1 MTHHHYFYVIFHL
14 IKETLWWYVGETEGD
29 FMGRFK
35 ARCADWDVDP
45 NSKDFFHFYI
55 KVEIPKNTTH
65 KGVEQALKND
75 VGEYIN
81 GFNIR
86 AQNTNLAEPCT
97 YQPLVKSLICPSS
110 ITASRGALKGTSL
123 ACFLRSHK
131 PIKPSAPLSKV
142 SSWEKAFGEAHYPS
156 EL

>member
-1 MTHHHYFYVIFHL
+1 MTHHHYFYVILHRV
-14 IKETLWWYVGETEGD
+14 KGTLWWYVGETEGD

-35 ARCADWDVDP
+35 ARCADWEVDP
-45 NSKDFFHFYI
+45 NSQDFFHFYI
-55 KVEIPKNTTH
+55 KIEIPKNTTH

-75 VGEYIN
+75 LGEYIN
-81 GFNIR
+81 GFNIL

-97 YQPLVKSLICPSS
+97 YQPLVRSLISPAS
-110 ITASRGALKGTSL
+110 ITASRGKLKGTSL
-123 ACFLRSHK
+123 ENYLQSHE
-131 PIKPSAPLSKV
+131 SRYRASPLSKV